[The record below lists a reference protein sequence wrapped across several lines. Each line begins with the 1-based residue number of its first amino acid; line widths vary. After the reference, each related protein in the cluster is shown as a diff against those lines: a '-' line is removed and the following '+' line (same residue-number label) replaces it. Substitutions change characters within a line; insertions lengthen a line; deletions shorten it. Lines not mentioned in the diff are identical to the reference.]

1 MIDTSDSVV
10 TKLSDEK
17 FELLAYLL
25 EEEGIDLPERQI
37 IPRRKEGDQLPLSFS
52 QQRLWF
58 IDQLQPNNP
67 AYNLA
72 LFLRVTGPLNVP
84 VLERCLNE
92 IVRRHEALR
101 TTFPTVRGQPVQRIA
116 PPQPFPLPRLDLCE
130 LPEPQRETELLRL
143 AAEADQQPFD

>member
-17 FELLAYLL
+17 LELLAYLL

-37 IPRRKEGDQLPLSFS
+37 IPRRKEGGELPLSFP

-72 LFLRVTGPLNVP
+72 LFVRIAGQLNVP
-84 VLERCLNE
+84 ILERCLNE

-101 TTFPTVRGQPVQRIA
+101 TTFPTVRGQPVQRISPA
-116 PPQPFPLPRLDLCE
+116 
-130 LPEPQRETELLRL
+130 EPHSLSRV
-143 AAEADQQPFD
+143 D